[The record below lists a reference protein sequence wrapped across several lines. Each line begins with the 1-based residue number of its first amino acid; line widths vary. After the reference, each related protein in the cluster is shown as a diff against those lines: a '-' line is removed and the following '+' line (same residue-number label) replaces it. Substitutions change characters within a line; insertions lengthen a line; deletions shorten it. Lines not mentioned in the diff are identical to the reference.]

1 MYQIIYTDP
10 PWQYGRSQY
19 NGNHGT
25 NSYGKSS
32 QGAATYYPTM
42 TIQDL
47 KKMKPMIKKWSDPK
61 GCLMFM
67 WTSSPHLPVAIDL
80 MKHWGFHYATI
91 AFVWEKVR
99 VNPGMYTMSSCEVCL
114 VGKYKRIPLPR
125 GARNVRQFLQKMRTK
140 HSEKPP
146 EIRDRIDKMF
156 PKQKKI
162 EMFARKT
169 FDGWDAW
176 GNEIGKEIVKGL
188 PNSFSPQPYQLPL
201 WTK

>member
-1 MYQIIYTDP
+1 M
-10 PWQYGRSQY
+10 
-19 NGNHGT
+19 HG
-25 NSYGKSS
+25 
-32 QGAATYYPTM
+32 
-42 TIQDL
+42 L
-47 KKMKPMIKKWSDPK
+47 LVKKMKPMIKKWSDPK